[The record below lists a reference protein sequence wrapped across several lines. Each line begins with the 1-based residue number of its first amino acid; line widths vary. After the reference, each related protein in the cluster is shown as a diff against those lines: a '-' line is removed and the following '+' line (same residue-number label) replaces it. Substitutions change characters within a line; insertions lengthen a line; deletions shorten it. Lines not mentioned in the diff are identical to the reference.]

1 MMQASRNLP
10 RGKVSAGVL
19 IWNDV
24 ASGADDDFYRWHNG
38 EHMPERMEIPGFIRG
53 RRYASDGRSPRW
65 FTIYEA
71 ASMQVLTS
79 PAYLDRLNNPTE
91 GTRKALPMFRNTARS
106 VCQLQRAV
114 GHAVGGHA
122 LVLRFD
128 ARSQEVDNSVARELA
143 LSVLER
149 VEGLG
154 GVISTS
160 LYGADVSASRIDT
173 AESKTRTFDVP
184 RLTLLIET
192 SHRPDAQTATT
203 VVQQADWRSCG
214 LALRQ
219 EHGLYGLEVCFS

>member
-10 RGKVSAGVL
+10 RGEVSAGVL

-24 ASGADDDFYRWHNG
+24 AVGSDDDFYRWHNG
-38 EHMPERMEIPGFIRG
+38 EHMPERMGIPGFIRG
-53 RRYASDGRSPRW
+53 RRYVSDGRSPRW
-65 FTIYEA
+65 FTLYEA

-106 VCQLQRAV
+106 VCKLQRAV

-128 ARSQEVDNSVARELA
+128 ARSQQADTSVARELA

-160 LYGADVSASRIDT
+160 LYGADVSASRINT

-184 RLTLLIET
+184 ELTLLIET
-192 SHRPDAQTATT
+192 SHRPDAQRAMAI
-203 VVQQADWRSCG
+203 VQGGDWGGCG

-219 EHGLYGLEVCFS
+219 EHGLYALEICFG